1 MTYAKI
7 ENGVVVEY
15 PVAEGDIRLLY
26 PNCSFPTPFVA
37 PDGYELVQHSQ
48 FPTFDY
54 TKNISEGMP
63 LLTDG
68 VWTQNWV
75 VAGASPSEIEARTE
89 QQWMSVR
96 GERNTLL
103 AECDW
108 TQLPDAPLTNTQTT
122 EWATY
127 RQALRDITDQADPFS
142 ITWPTK
148 PE

>member
-7 ENGVVVEY
+7 ENGVVAEY

-37 PDGYELVQHSQ
+37 PDGYELVQQTQ
-48 FPTFDY
+48 FPTVDY
-54 TKNISEGMP
+54 TKNISEGTP
-63 LLTDG
+63 LLNGG

-75 VAGASPSEIEARTE
+75 VTDATPE
-89 QQWMSVR
+89 QIAVLTQQEWVSVR
-96 GERNTLL
+96 GQRNTQL

-108 TQLPDAPLTNTQTT
+108 TQLPDAPLTNVQAAN
-122 EWATY
+122 WATY

-142 ITWPTK
+142 ITWPEK